1 MAGARSR
8 HAVLSLTTKFRLAH
22 EGMADM
28 EYLSRGSAFLLNT
41 TAGAHSARMGPAVTG
56 SDLVVLTCQHV
67 ACPWLFPKYFA
78 DKWDWL
84 QHVSEEFVQHSL
96 QLLELPS
103 VQVVSSSGHQ
113 YQYQQQEL
121 FVPKVLEEIP
131 LQRHV
136 WLHPSRDLAMLSLGE
151 SLADIDWEKHANITS
166 DESPNINKWD
176 LELLSLVDPS
186 RSCASGDV
194 VLFTGHKQFSFDP
207 ETATSASDAQDGV
220 GQFPKEVLGRF
231 VGASSQG
238 QAFAWSEEVLEEG
251 MCGGAVV
258 NAEGDCVGLI
268 EGIVPPFVED
278 QQGPSL
284 EDQQQDDLATKMRKA
299 LADHV
304 AFIPASE
311 IAAFLIEKGPQL
323 STGTLLGLDDND
335 DDDDL
340 W

>member
-1 MAGARSR
+1 
-8 HAVLSLTTKFRLAH
+8 
-22 EGMADM
+22 
-28 EYLSRGSAFLLNT
+28 
-41 TAGAHSARMGPAVTG
+41 MGR
-56 SDLVVLTCQHV
+56 DLVVLTCQHV
-67 ACPWLFPKYFA
+67 ACPWLFPKYFV

-96 QLLELPS
+96 QLLELPP
-103 VQVVSSSGHQ
+103 VQVVSSSRGQH
-113 YQYQQQEL
+113 QQEL

-136 WLHPSRDLAMLSLGE
+136 WLHPSRDLAMLSLGD
-151 SLADIDWEKHANITS
+151 SLSDINWEKHAHGVT
-166 DESPNINKWD
+166 DADSPIINKWD
-176 LELLSLVDPS
+176 LELLSLIDSS

-194 VLFTGHKQFSFDP
+194 VLFTGHKQFSFDT
-207 ETATSASDAQDGV
+207 ETASASNAEDDV

-258 NAEGDCVGLI
+258 NADGDCVGLI
-268 EGIVPPFVED
+268 EGIVPPFVD
-278 QQGPSL
+278 AADPSL
-284 EDQQQDDLATKMRKA
+284 EDQQNDPAAKMRKA

-304 AFIPASE
+304 AFISASE
-311 IAAFLIEKGPQL
+311 VAAFLIEKGPLL
-323 STGTLLGLDDND
+323 STGTLLGQDESED
-335 DDDDL
+335 DDEL